1 MGKKDVSWVQLDI
14 SEKNIK
20 KLSTMDLEGFFYP
33 GEEPQPTQTNVPVT
47 RNDVTLLNSIM
58 NSLGYELVRVETI
71 IGREKLL
78 YAWTSE
84 RWYPLKQA
92 YYVASLL
99 AHKAGI
105 DMRGI
110 LVSGEWWLHML
121 EVSDNGK
128 VLITP
133 TISLQHKLND
143 GSYII
148 HDEDTKKVLIRI
160 DNNLLEN
167 DRDVLVAS
175 NKDFIKF
182 FETIDYALTTLV
194 YQ

>member
-1 MGKKDVSWVQLDI
+1 MSKRDISWVQLDI

-20 KLSTMDLEGFFYP
+20 KLSSLDLSEFFYAD
-33 GEEPQPTQTNVPVT
+33 EEFQPTQTNVPPT
-47 RNDVTLLNSIM
+47 RNDVTVLNSIM

-99 AHKAGI
+99 ARKANI

-175 NKDFIKF
+175 NKDFVKF

-194 YQ
+194 YR